1 MAKKEIKL
9 SWYVIWHESNSD
21 KIRWLNIFNN
31 INVIKGVERSL
42 KKYVDYP
49 TFKEEM
55 KRTFKYAFWSKA
67 EYEIYVAGLC
77 AKCKTYKIDIWY
89 QIEPNLD
96 SICRY
101 IIEEYNKTKR
111 KKICI

>member
-1 MAKKEIKL
+1 MVKKSMKL
-9 SWYVIWHESNSD
+9 EWYVLWNEFNSD
-21 KIRWLNIFNN
+21 EIRWFNIFRN
-31 INVIKGVERSL
+31 INVIKGVEMSL

-55 KRTFKYAFWSKA
+55 EKVFKYSFWSKA
-67 EYEIYVAGLC
+67 EYEILVSGLS
-77 AKCKTYKIDIWY
+77 KNSETYKIDIWY

-96 SICRY
+96 LICRH

-111 KKICI
+111 KKLCI